1 MYFHFNSDNR
11 NRDLTPHAFLRSKS
25 KAIPPSVFD
34 SRDRWKKIKNIAE
47 IIELTGKN
55 KRKIKESHN
64 TSGVWENLID
74 WASKNENSYYSQG
87 LKYITN
93 NLKKI

>member
-25 KAIPPSVFD
+25 KGIPPSVFD

-47 IIELTGKN
+47 IIELTGKE
-55 KRKIKESHN
+55 KRKNKEIHN
-64 TSGVWENLID
+64 TSGVWENLIGGNE
-74 WASKNENSYYSQG
+74 KNENNYFSQG
-87 LKYITN
+87 LK
-93 NLKKI
+93 